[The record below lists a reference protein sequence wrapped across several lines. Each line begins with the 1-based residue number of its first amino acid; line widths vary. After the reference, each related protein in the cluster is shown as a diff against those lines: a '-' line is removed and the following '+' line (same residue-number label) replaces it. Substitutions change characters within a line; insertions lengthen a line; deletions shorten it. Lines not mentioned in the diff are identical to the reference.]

1 MNRLKIYR
9 RFLIAALLLAV
20 ITLGIFGFCYMRD
33 QVPDEIRISEE
44 EEQTLDVG
52 LKEVSV
58 RVVKRE
64 YVIPGGIPV
73 GIYLET
79 RGVYVVGIDMVQT
92 AEGFYAE
99 PAGQAVQPGD
109 YILAVNGRKIS
120 DKKELI
126 ACVQA
131 NQTEIMILK
140 LRRNEEEIQVRVHAV
155 ESEEQ
160 DYKLGIWVKD
170 DVQGIGTLTYLT
182 QDCRFG
188 ALGHGITDT
197 DTGELLEI
205 ADGSLYETKILNIV
219 KGERGT
225 PGELSGVITYA
236 NRFRKGSILKNTRVG
251 IFGRADA
258 GLAKELA
265 GTPVEVAFRQE
276 IKPGPAVIRS
286 SVSGELKDYEIQI
299 QEVRLNESN
308 ENKGM
313 IFKVTD
319 PELITL
325 TGGVIQ
331 GMSGSPILQNGRLI
345 GAVTHVFVNDPT
357 KGYAGF
363 AENMLEKSILQTGEY
378 MLY

>member
-1 MNRLKIYR
+1 M
-9 RFLIAALLLAV
+9 
-20 ITLGIFGFCYMRD
+20 
-33 QVPDEIRISEE
+33 
-44 EEQTLDVG
+44 G

-64 YVIPGGIPV
+64 RVIPGGIPV

-79 RGVYVVGIDMVQT
+79 SGVYVVGIDVVQT
-92 AEGFYAE
+92 SDGFYAE

-131 NQTEIMILK
+131 NQTGIMILK

-182 QDCRFG
+182 QDYRFG
-188 ALGHGITDT
+188 ALGHGITDS

-251 IFGRADA
+251 IFGQADA

-276 IKPGPAVIRS
+276 IKSGPAVIRS
-286 SVSGELKDYEIQI
+286 SVSGELKDYTIQI

-319 PELITL
+319 QELIAL

-331 GMSGSPILQNGRLI
+331 GMSGSPILQDGRLI

-363 AENMLEKSILQTGEY
+363 AESMLEASE
-378 MLY
+378 

>member
-20 ITLGIFGFCYMRD
+20 ITLGIFGFYYMRD

-64 YVIPGGIPV
+64 RVIPGGIPV

-79 RGVYVVGIDMVQT
+79 SGVYVVGIDAVQT
-92 AEGFYAE
+92 SDGFYAE

-131 NQTEIMILK
+131 NQTGIMILK

-155 ESEEQ
+155 ESEDQ

-182 QDCRFG
+182 QDYRFG

-251 IFGRADA
+251 IFGQADA
-258 GLAKELA
+258 GLAKELI

-276 IKPGPAVIRS
+276 IKSGPAVIRS

-299 QEVRLNESN
+299 QEVRFNESN

-319 PELITL
+319 PELINL

-331 GMSGSPILQNGRLI
+331 GMSGSPILQDGRLI

-363 AENMLEKSILQTGEY
+363 AESMLEKSILQTGQD

>member
-20 ITLGIFGFCYMRD
+20 IMLGIFGFCYMRN
-33 QVPDEIRISEE
+33 QVPDEIWISEE

-64 YVIPGGIPV
+64 RVIPGGIPV

-79 RGVYVVGIDMVQT
+79 SGVYVVGIDAVQT
-92 AEGFYAE
+92 SDGFYAE

-131 NQTEIMILK
+131 NQTGIMILK

-155 ESEEQ
+155 ESEDQ

-182 QDCRFG
+182 QDYRFG

-251 IFGRADA
+251 IFGQADA
-258 GLAKELA
+258 GLAKELT

-276 IKPGPAVIRS
+276 IRTGPAVIRS

-299 QEVRLNESN
+299 QEVRFNESN

-319 PELITL
+319 PELINL

-331 GMSGSPILQNGRLI
+331 GMSGSPILQDGRLI

-363 AENMLEKSILQTGEY
+363 AENMLEKSILQTGQD

>member
-20 ITLGIFGFCYMRD
+20 ITLGIFGFCYMRN

-64 YVIPGGIPV
+64 RVIPGGIPV

-79 RGVYVVGIDMVQT
+79 SGVYVVGIDAVQT
-92 AEGFYAE
+92 SEGFYAE

-131 NQTEIMILK
+131 NQTGIMILK

-182 QDCRFG
+182 QDYRFG
-188 ALGHGITDT
+188 ALGHGITDS

-251 IFGRADA
+251 IFGQADA

-276 IKPGPAVIRS
+276 IKSGPAVIRS

-319 PELITL
+319 PELIAL

-331 GMSGSPILQNGRLI
+331 GMSGSPILQDGRLI

-363 AENMLEKSILQTGEY
+363 AESMLEKSILQTGQD